1 MRFQNILITGGA
13 GFIGSHYTR
22 LALKAHP
29 GAKVTVVDKLTYAGN
44 LANLADIKSRIRF
57 VKADIAD
64 AARMAPLFK
73 GLQAVVHLAAETH
86 VDRSIGGPEAFLRSN
101 VLGTHCL
108 LEAARKAKVA
118 RFVAVSTDE
127 VYGSRPRGFFKE
139 EDRLSPSSPYSASK
153 AASDLLALSYHA
165 TYGLPVMV
173 TRCSNN
179 YGPNQYPEK
188 LIPLFITNL
197 LEGKTVP
204 VYGDGSN
211 RRDWIYVEDHAR
223 AIDLVLKR
231 GRPGEVY
238 NIEGRQEKD
247 NLSVTRAVL
256 KALGLGLDRIEHVK
270 DRPGHDWRYAID
282 GRKLRALGFTPGE
295 DFESGIA
302 RTVAWYCENLKWW
315 RPLKQGAF
323 QAYYR
328 KQYGRR

>member
-1 MRFQNILITGGA
+1 MRFKSILITGGA
-13 GFIGSHYTR
+13 GFIGSHYAR

-29 GAKVTVVDKLTYAGN
+29 GARVTVVDKLTYAGN
-44 LANLADIKSRIRF
+44 LANLADIRGRIRF

-73 GLQAVVHLAAETH
+73 GLDAVVHLAAETH
-86 VDRSIGGPEAFLRSN
+86 VDRSIGGPEAFLRTN

-108 LEAARKAKVA
+108 LDAARKSGVA

-127 VYGSRPRGFFKE
+127 VYGSRASGFFRE
-139 EDRLSPSSPYSASK
+139 GDRLSPSSPYSASK

-197 LEGKTVP
+197 LEGKQVP

-223 AIDLVLKR
+223 AIDLVLKK
-231 GRPGEVY
+231 GAPGEVY
-238 NIEGRQEKD
+238 NIDGRQEKD

-256 KALGLGLDRIEHVK
+256 KALSLGEGRIEHVK

-282 GRKLRALGFTPGE
+282 GRKLRALGFAPRE
-295 DFESGIA
+295 DFKSGIA
-302 RTVAWYCENLKWW
+302 RTVAWYSANPRWW
-315 RPLKQGAF
+315 QPLKAGAF
-323 QAYYR
+323 KAYYR
-328 KQYGRR
+328 KQYAKR

>member
-1 MRFQNILITGGA
+1 MRFNSILVTGGA
-13 GFIGSHYTR
+13 GFIGSHYAR

-44 LANLADIKSRIRF
+44 LANLADIRGRIRF

-86 VDRSIGGPEAFLRSN
+86 VDRSIGGPEAFLRTN

-127 VYGSRPRGFFKE
+127 VYGSRKSGFFRE
-139 EDRLSPSSPYSASK
+139 GDRLSPSSPYSASK
-153 AASDLLALSYHA
+153 AASDLLALSYH
-165 TYGLPVMV
+165 TTFGLPVVV

-197 LEGKTVP
+197 LEGKQVP

-223 AIDLVLKR
+223 AIDLALTE
-231 GRPGEVY
+231 GEPGEVY
-238 NIEGRQEKD
+238 NIDGRQEKD

-256 KALGLGLDRIEHVK
+256 KALGLGEDRIEHVK

-282 GRKLRALGFTPGE
+282 GRKLRALGFAPRE
-295 DFESGIA
+295 DFKSGIA
-302 RTVAWYCENLKWW
+302 RTVAWYCANPGWW
-315 RPLKQGAF
+315 RPLKAGAF
-323 QAYYR
+323 KAYYR
-328 KQYGRR
+328 KQYAKR